1 MQIDFRDD
9 DIDVN
14 KMTEKQRKVL
24 VYLAPGNVGLVFAQ
38 WDSDGSSW
46 LGAQPSVV
54 SSAWQ
59 RLFKRP
65 HSRLAMQSPWQLVP
79 VGRCEA
85 RGGEGG
91 EGVDWSAY
99 SYVYVYVWCVNK
111 LHHFV
116 PPYLKNQKPHRL
128 IIHI

>member
-9 DIDVN
+9 DDIDIN

-24 VYLAPGNVGLVFAQ
+24 VYLAAGNVGLVFAQ

-65 HSRLAMQSPWQLVP
+65 HSRLAMQSPCQLVP

-85 RGGEGG
+85 RGGEGRWG
-91 EGVDWSAY
+91 GGWIGLLIHMFMFTCGALPSCII
-99 SYVYVYVWCVNK
+99 SS
-111 LHHFV
+111 LRT
-116 PPYLKNQKPHRL
+116 LRIRRL
-128 IIHI
+128 TA